1 MRYFYFK
8 YFIFQLFL
16 KVSQNTAFIPYRIE
30 NLIQSL
36 DSNAVKTALEKAQ
49 KDHENSTIQYQKVV
63 SKSIIT
69 ITKGENK
76 VLAMIEIY
84 QNWKL
89 DTLEKRGSLTIS
101 AKFE

>member
-1 MRYFYFK
+1 
-8 YFIFQLFL
+8 
-16 KVSQNTAFIPYRIE
+16 
-30 NLIQSL
+30 
-36 DSNAVKTALEKAQ
+36 
-49 KDHENSTIQYQKVV
+49 V

-69 ITKGENK
+69 ITKGGNK
-76 VLAMIEIY
+76 VVAIIEIY